1 MSEVILSDTAKFKIT
16 KIHNDIVEKY
26 LQMHPEYKTKADAFR
41 RAIGLLDEEM
51 RKERGEDDVSLLK
64 KEVRNLTKS
73 VNTMKQQMDVLIKLN
88 MELIS
93 RSGSDLSIEEMQQEV
108 KTKIAAAVTKKSEG
122 NFSRNSNRVPVE
134 SKNEELVQ
142 QENEV
147 QSKSKSSYTANQNL
161 PMVKDEEEILVIND
175 KPYKKIWKFNR
186 QFNEEIKWEQIPEY
200 RLNELK

>member
-51 RKERGEDDVSLLK
+51 RRERGEDDVSLLK
-64 KEVRNLTKS
+64 KEVRNLTQS

-134 SKNEELVQ
+134 SKDAELVQ
-142 QENEV
+142 HENEV
-147 QSKSKSSYTANQNL
+147 QSKGKSAYTAYQNL

-186 QFNEEIKWEQIPEY
+186 QFNEEIKWEQIPEH

>member
-51 RKERGEDDVSLLK
+51 RKERGEDDASLLK
-64 KEVRNLTKS
+64 KEVKILIQS
-73 VNTMKQQMDVLIKLN
+73 INTMKQQMDVLIKLN

-93 RSGSDLSIEEMQQEV
+93 RTGSDLSIEEMQQEV

-122 NFSRNSNRVPVE
+122 NFSRNSNRVPME
-134 SKNEELVQ
+134 SKNEDLVQ

-147 QSKSKSSYTANQNL
+147 QSKNKSSYAANENL
-161 PMVKDEEEILVIND
+161 PMVKDEEEILLIND